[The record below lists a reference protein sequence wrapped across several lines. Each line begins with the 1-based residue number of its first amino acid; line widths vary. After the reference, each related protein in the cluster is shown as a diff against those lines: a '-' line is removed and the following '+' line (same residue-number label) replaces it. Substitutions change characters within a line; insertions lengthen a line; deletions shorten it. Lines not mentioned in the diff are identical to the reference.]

1 MKKLSLI
8 GLFFL
13 SAMFS
18 AHAKDLQ
25 VKGKVADEETG
36 QKLKN
41 CHVFINEHF
50 GTITDEKG
58 AFTLT
63 IPENFQDKSLKISYL
78 GYKTYEI
85 PVKEIGS
92 KYLNVNLVFDAIMLD
107 DVVVVTPDPWEDFRT
122 IIGEISTEYDNK
134 REFMAAVFTEIDKIE
149 FPKKE
154 KSASNSV
161 TNVES
166 NGYKGEEFTGN
177 GLLPG
182 IIAFVIASL
191 GLVFMAKPFIRL
203 IDKSSK

>member
-18 AHAKDLQ
+18 AHANDIQ

-36 QKLKN
+36 QTLKN

-58 AFTLT
+58 AFTLD
-63 IPENFQDKSLKISYL
+63 IPEQYQDKSLKISFL

-85 PVKEIGS
+85 PVQKIDGRFL
-92 KYLNVNLVFDAIMLD
+92 KVNLVFDEIMLD
-107 DVVVVTPDPWEDFRT
+107 DVVVVTPDPWDDFRT
-122 IIGEISTEYDNK
+122 IIGEISTEYNSK
-134 REFMAAVFTEIDKIE
+134 RELMAAIFTELDNFQ
-149 FPKKE
+149 FPE
-154 KSASNSV
+154 DVKSTTSSKV
-161 TNVES
+161 KPT
-166 NGYKGEEFTGN
+166 GYKGEEYIGN
-177 GLLPG
+177 GILPG

-191 GLVFMAKPFIRL
+191 GLVFMAKPFIRM
-203 IDKSSK
+203 IEKSSK